1 MGAPDTSSSLGRRG
15 VAPVDALLGVV
26 AVLLLLGLVLF
37 EIFHIRTMDRV
48 LKEEDG
54 CVRKNLAALNQAMG
68 FVRLNRD
75 GDTIGPIALVE
86 LQTNVIHYAGCVV
99 EVEGRGRGEVTH
111 PSRDDQ
117 GKLESDGMVKVR
129 FFRDG
134 DEMKFRVEKLKCQLV
149 CPAGGTYSVGNLD
162 ELPRC
167 SVPGHALG
175 N

>member
-1 MGAPDTSSSLGRRG
+1 MGAAHSSGSLSGRG
-15 VAPVDALLGVV
+15 MAAVDALLVTV
-26 AVLLLLGLVLF
+26 AVLVLLGLVLF
-37 EIFHIRTMDRV
+37 EIFHVRTMDRV
-48 LKEEDG
+48 LREEDG
-54 CVRKNLAALNQAMG
+54 CVRKNLVALNQAMD
-68 FVRLNRD
+68 FARLDRD
-75 GDTIGPIALVE
+75 GDADGSITLIE
-86 LQTNVIHYAGCVV
+86 LQTNVIHFAGCVV

-129 FFRDG
+129 FFRDS

-149 CPAGGTYSVGNLD
+149 CPAGGTYSVENLD